1 MRLPVWVIGVH
12 AAILAMAAGL
22 LVLDRLAPPDM
33 GRGTEMSVVVTD
45 SGGRALRVFPVE
57 DGRWRLAA
65 DIDRIDPAFI
75 AALIEV
81 EDQRFYDH
89 AGVDP
94 LAVVRAAFT
103 SARAGRIVSGAST
116 LTMQTA
122 RLLEPRPR
130 NLGSKIVES
139 WRALQLERRL
149 SKDEILQLYLSLTP
163 YGGNLEGIRAAS
175 WAYFGREPERLTA
188 EQIALLIALP
198 QSPEVR
204 RPDLR
209 PEHARTSRAA
219 ILTRLA
225 DAGLLTE
232 ARAEEAAGESLP
244 SRADFPAEAWHAAE
258 EARRRAPGV
267 TEIRTSIDGG
277 LQAELEALARA
288 EAEEAGTDV
297 QVAILVVETESRAV
311 RAAVGSASRGRQG
324 GWIDLTDR
332 ARSPGSTL
340 KPFIYALAFDD
351 GFAAAGT
358 RMADVPRAFNAYQP
372 ENFDRTFRGD
382 VTVAE
387 ALQHSLNVPAV
398 LALDA
403 VGARRFAASLDFA
416 GAHGRIADSGEDEA
430 GLAIALGGVGL
441 TVREVATLYAAL
453 GDGGSARPLSW
464 LEDRSDIDTDA
475 PAQPLM
481 TPETADEI
489 VSILRRAPHP
499 GGRMPAELS
508 RGAPRIAFKTGTSWG
523 FRDAWAAGTGDSFTV
538 VVWVGRP
545 DGTPRPGVTGREGAL
560 PILFDVFD
568 RARRYTPETGAGWG
582 SAESP
587 DATAPPAPLRRF
599 GDSLPPEIV
608 FPPDGSEVWANEEGR
623 PLVLAGRGTGRLSW
637 FVDGAPADLN
647 GAGDP
652 VWLPPQR
659 GFYTIAAVDD
669 QGRTA
674 TARVRIHT
682 STDNPAR

>member
-22 LVLDRLAPPDM
+22 LVLDRIAPPDM

-75 AALIEV
+75 DALIEV

-89 AGVDP
+89 NGVDP
-94 LAVVRAAFT
+94 LAVIRAAFT
-103 SARAGRIVSGAST
+103 SARAGRVVSGAST

-149 SKDEILQLYLSLTP
+149 TKDEILELYLSLTP

-225 DAGLLTE
+225 EAGRLTR
-232 ARAEEAAGESLP
+232 ARADEAAGEPLP

-258 EARRRAPGV
+258 EARRRAPDR

-288 EAEEAGTDV
+288 EAEEAGEDV

-311 RAAVGSASRGRQG
+311 RASVGSASRGRQG
-324 GWIDLTDR
+324 GWIDLTNR

-358 RMADVPRAFNAYQP
+358 RMADVPRAFSAYQP

-453 GDGGSARPLSW
+453 GDGGAARPLSW
-464 LEDRSDIDTDA
+464 LEDRSDIDPDA
-475 PAQPLM
+475 AAQPLM
-481 TPETADEI
+481 TPETAEEV

-523 FRDAWAAGTGDSFTV
+523 FRDAWAAGTGDGFTV

-568 RARRYTPETGAGWG
+568 RARRYAPETDTGWG
-582 SAESP
+582 RAETP
-587 DATAPPAPLRRF
+587 DDHSPPAPLRRF
-599 GDSLPPEIV
+599 GDTLPPEIV

-637 FVDGAPADLN
+637 FVDGAPADHN

-674 TARVRIHT
+674 TARVRIRT
-682 STDNPAR
+682 SADGAAR

>member
-1 MRLPVWVIGVH
+1 MRPPVWVIGVH

-94 LAVVRAAFT
+94 LAVIRAGFT

-149 SKDEILQLYLSLTP
+149 TKDEILELYLSLTP

-225 DAGLLTE
+225 EAGLLTG
-232 ARAEEAAGESLP
+232 ARAEEAAGEPLP
-244 SRADFPAEAWHAAE
+244 SRADFPAGAWHAAE

-297 QVAILVVETESRAV
+297 QIAILVVETESRAV

-358 RMADVPRAFNAYQP
+358 RMADVPRAFSAYQP

-464 LEDRSDIDTDA
+464 LEDRSDIDADA
-475 PAQPLM
+475 PAQALM

-523 FRDAWAAGTGDSFTV
+523 FRDAWAAGTGDGFTV

-568 RARRYTPETGAGWG
+568 RARRYAPETDTGWG
-582 SAESP
+582 RAETP
-587 DATAPPAPLRRF
+587 DDHAPPAPLRRF
-599 GDSLPPEIV
+599 GDTLPPEIV

-623 PLVLAGRGTGRLSW
+623 PLVLAGRGTGRLNW
-637 FVDGAPADLN
+637 FVDGAPAALN

-674 TARVRIHT
+674 TARVRIRT
-682 STDNPAR
+682 SADGPAR

>member
-1 MRLPVWVIGVH
+1 MRIPVWVTAIH

-22 LVLDRLAPPDM
+22 FVLDRALPPDM

-75 AALIEV
+75 DALIAI
-81 EDQRFYDH
+81 EDQRFYEH

-94 LAVVRAAFT
+94 LAVMRAALT

-130 NLGSKIVES
+130 TLGSKIVES

-149 SKDEILQLYLSLTP
+149 SKDEILELYLSLAP

-188 EQIALLIALP
+188 EQIALLVALP

-209 PEHARTSRAA
+209 PANARTARAA
-219 ILTRLA
+219 ILDRLA
-225 DAGLLTE
+225 ASSLLTP
-232 ARAEEAAGESLP
+232 ARAGEAAGEDLP
-244 SRADFPAEAWHAAE
+244 SRADFPAAAWHAAD

-267 TEIRTSIDGG
+267 TDIVTSLDGG
-277 LQAELEALARA
+277 LQAELESLARA
-288 EAEEAGTDV
+288 EAELAGHDV
-297 QVAILVVETESRAV
+297 QIAILVVETRTRAV
-311 RAAVGSASRGRQG
+311 RAAVGSAGRDRQG

-351 GFAAAGT
+351 GFATSGT
-358 RMADVPRAFNAYQP
+358 RMADIPRAFSAYQP
-372 ENFDRTFRGD
+372 ENFDRSFRGD

-416 GAHGRIADSGEDEA
+416 GAHGRITASGDDDA

-464 LEDRSDIDTDA
+464 LDDQSDIDAAT

-481 TPETADEI
+481 TRETADEI

-523 FRDAWAAGTGDSFTV
+523 FRDAWAAG
-538 VVWVGRP
+538 
-545 DGTPRPGVTGREGAL
+545 
-560 PILFDVFD
+560 
-568 RARRYTPETGAGWG
+568 
-582 SAESP
+582 
-587 DATAPPAPLRRF
+587 
-599 GDSLPPEIV
+599 
-608 FPPDGSEVWANEEGR
+608 
-623 PLVLAGRGTGRLSW
+623 
-637 FVDGAPADLN
+637 
-647 GAGDP
+647 
-652 VWLPPQR
+652 
-659 GFYTIAAVDD
+659 
-669 QGRTA
+669 
-674 TARVRIHT
+674 
-682 STDNPAR
+682 

>member
-22 LVLDRLAPPDM
+22 LVLDRIAPPDM

-75 AALIEV
+75 DALIEV

-89 AGVDP
+89 NGVDP
-94 LAVVRAAFT
+94 LAVIRAAFT
-103 SARAGRIVSGAST
+103 SARAGRVVSGAST

-149 SKDEILQLYLSLTP
+149 TKDEILELYLSLTP

-225 DAGLLTE
+225 EAGLLTR
-232 ARAEEAAGESLP
+232 ARADEAAGEPLP

-258 EARRRAPGV
+258 EARRRAPDR

-288 EAEEAGTDV
+288 EAEEAGEDV

-311 RAAVGSASRGRQG
+311 RASVGSASRGRQG
-324 GWIDLTDR
+324 GWIDLTNR

-358 RMADVPRAFNAYQP
+358 RMADVPRAFSAYQP

-453 GDGGSARPLSW
+453 GDGGAARPLSW
-464 LEDRSDIDTDA
+464 LEDRSDIDPDA
-475 PAQPLM
+475 AAQPLM
-481 TPETADEI
+481 TPETANEI

-523 FRDAWAAGTGDSFTV
+523 FRDAWAAGTGDGFTV

-568 RARRYTPETGAGWG
+568 RARRYAPETDTGWG
-582 SAESP
+582 RAETP
-587 DATAPPAPLRRF
+587 DDHTPPAPLRRF

-637 FVDGAPADLN
+637 FVDGAPANVN

-674 TARVRIHT
+674 TARVRIRT
-682 STDNPAR
+682 TADGPAR

>member
-1 MRLPVWVIGVH
+1 MRIPVWVIGVH
-12 AAILAMAAGL
+12 AAILAVAAGL
-22 LVLDRLAPPDM
+22 LVLDRTLPPDM

-57 DGRWRLAA
+57 NGRWRLAA

-75 AALIEV
+75 EALIEV
-81 EDQRFYDH
+81 EDRRFYQH

-94 LAVVRAAFT
+94 LAVLRAAFT

-130 NLGSKIVES
+130 TLGAKIVES

-149 SKDEILQLYLSLTP
+149 TKDEILELYLSLTP

-175 WAYFGREPERLTA
+175 WAWFGREPERLTA

-209 PEHARTSRAA
+209 PEHAIASRAA
-219 ILTRLA
+219 ILQRLA
-225 DAGLLTE
+225 AAGLLTP
-232 ARAEEAAGESLP
+232 ARTEEAALEPVP
-244 SRADFPAEAWHAAE
+244 SRADFPAAAWHAAE
-258 EARRRAPGV
+258 EARRLAPNL

-277 LQAELEALARA
+277 LQAELEGLARA
-288 EAEEAGTDV
+288 EAERAGEDV
-297 QVAILVVETESRAV
+297 QIAILVVDTGTRAV
-311 RAAVGSASRGRQG
+311 RAAIGSADRGRQG

-351 GFAAAGT
+351 GLAAAGT

-372 ENFDRTFRGD
+372 ENFDRSFRGD

-416 GAHGRIADSGEDEA
+416 GAHGRIADSGEDDA

-441 TVREVATLYAAL
+441 TVREVAILYAAL
-453 GDGGSARPLSW
+453 GDGGAARPLSW
-464 LEDRSDIDTDA
+464 LADTSDIDADA

-481 TPETADEI
+481 TPETAEEI

-523 FRDAWAAGTGDSFTV
+523 FRDAWAAGVGDGFTV

-545 DGTPRPGVTGREGAL
+545 DGTPRPGITGREAAL

-568 RARRYTPETGAGWG
+568 RARRLAPESGSGWGRPETRD
-582 SAESP
+582 ES
-587 DATAPPAPLRRF
+587 APPRPLRRF

-608 FPPDGSEVWANEEGR
+608 FPPDGAEVWANEEGR

-637 FVDGAPADLN
+637 YVDGRPADMN

-652 VWLPPQR
+652 VWLPPGR
-659 GFYTIAAVDD
+659 GFYTIAAVDER
-669 QGRTA
+669 GRTA
-674 TARVRIHT
+674 TAQVRIRT
-682 STDNPAR
+682 TGERPLP